1 MEKAIKKASEDVRSS
16 IAKYCRLS
24 VNKGLCQ
31 EDDCEYC
38 PVGLAF
44 EMLRDKADDES
55 EED

>member
-1 MEKAIKKASEDVRSS
+1 MEKEIKKASEDVRSS
-16 IAKYCRLS
+16 ISKYCRLS

-55 EED
+55 EEG